1 MIRSIKLFSCLMTA
15 VIAIIASGC
24 CGPAGCGIGCGNY
37 SCSDCDGGFRQP
49 VYGGGPIAA
58 ARNLRRNAICGSGC
72 GEAYIGEWTSTPPD
86 CTEPCSGPAF
96 VGGAVKARPF
106 CRPRPCLGCGN
117 LLRAIYGKRTCSG
130 DESSQA
136 CPGEGDFCSSCSSGS
151 CSSGSCSSGSCS
163 SAGYVDDYSVIETE
177 VVAPGPVSGGCGC
190 ATCRGPASPM
200 ATRLAAMGRH
210 PTGDSIAAR
219 ARRTTERAQQ
229 IRRR

>member
-1 MIRSIKLFSCLMTA
+1 MIRSIKQFSCLMTA
-15 VIAIIASGC
+15 VVAIIASGC

-49 VYGGGPIAA
+49 AYGGGPIAA
-58 ARNLRRNAICGSGC
+58 ARNFRRNAICGSGC

-86 CTEPCSGPAF
+86 CVEPCSGRDF

-117 LLRAIYGKRTCSG
+117 LLRAVYGKRTCSG
-130 DESSQA
+130 DQSSQP
-136 CPGEGDFCSSCSSGS
+136 CPGEGGYCSSCVSE
-151 CSSGSCSSGSCS
+151 
-163 SAGYVDDYSVIETE
+163 GYVDDYVVDDYSVVETE
-177 VVAPGPVSGGCGC
+177 VAPPAPVSGGCGC

-219 ARRTTERAQQ
+219 TRRTTERAQQ

>member
-1 MIRSIKLFSCLMTA
+1 MIRSMTLFASLMMA
-15 VIAIIASGC
+15 VVAIIASGC
-24 CGPAGCGIGCGNY
+24 CGPAGCGIGCANY

-49 VYGGGPIAA
+49 VCGGPIAA

-86 CTEPCSGPAF
+86 CNDPCCGSQF

-106 CRPRPCLGCGN
+106 CRTQPLCLGCGG
-117 LLRAIYGKRTCSG
+117 LLRALYGKRTCSG
-130 DESSQA
+130 DESSQP
-136 CPGEGDFCSSCSSGS
+136 CPGDCGGLCGS
-151 CSSGSCSSGSCS
+151 CSSSGEYVGSD
-163 SAGYVDDYSVIETE
+163 YVADDYTEIGSE
-177 VVAPGPVSGGCGC
+177 VVVPGPVSGGCGC
-190 ATCRGPASPM
+190 ATCRGPESPM

-219 ARRTTERAQQ
+219 ARRTNERAQQ